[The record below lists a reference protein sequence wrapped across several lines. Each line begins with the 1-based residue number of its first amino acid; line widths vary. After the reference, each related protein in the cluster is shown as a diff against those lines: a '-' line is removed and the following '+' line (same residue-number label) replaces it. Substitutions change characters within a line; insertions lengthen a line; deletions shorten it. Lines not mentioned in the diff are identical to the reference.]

1 MKSAVRGQ
9 AEWEA
14 SKARPGLGDAVYHA
28 KVTALAEAALAD
40 DVPAIQQLGQ
50 SVAVQTAS
58 ANPVGYTDAPGY
70 QTQFGPE
77 VAATAEVEGLLDEG
91 QRFVHMLYT
100 YRSVSRAIPVSLPDD
115 AEAPAQK
122 RERDEKSFNV
132 LRREIKKLRELMDFA
147 RRALHVFDKNLR
159 HLCETTS
166 SAGSKMVPDGYYF
179 ALTRCIDLL
188 QKLDNLKD
196 TKASL
201 KNDLSRYRRLLKS
214 LQDPAHD
221 VQLNDAKALADEAC
235 EHASAAANVEQP
247 DQLLA
252 RHR

>member
-1 MKSAVRGQ
+1 MASA
-9 AEWEA
+9 
-14 SKARPGLGDAVYHA
+14 GDEVYHA
-28 KVTALAEAALAD
+28 KVSALAEAVLAD
-40 DVPAIQQLGQ
+40 DVPAIQALGQ
-50 SVAVQTAS
+50 AVAVQTAS
-58 ANPVGYTDAPGY
+58 ANPVEYTDAPGY

-77 VAATAEVEGLLDEG
+77 IAAAAEVEQLLDEG

-115 AEAPAQK
+115 TEEPAMK

-159 HLCETTS
+159 HLARTTL
-166 SAGSKMVPDGYYF
+166 AGSKMVPDGYYF

-201 KNDLSRYRRLLKS
+201 KNDLSRYRRLLKVDETHS
-214 LQDPAHD
+214 LLVLRRCHWLSSP
-221 VQLNDAKALADEAC
+221 K
-235 EHASAAANVEQP
+235 
-247 DQLLA
+247 LLTF
-252 RHR
+252 RGIDC